1 MTVLEQ
7 RFMQQV
13 PGLLHDIAE
22 SLKTIAKDKNNDGEI
37 WIVFAESLCDYE
49 LIGRHIQVYLSEEEA
64 RSCFKNYVDEVRKTC
79 EENEWEIEDR
89 EDFFESYPD
98 GSWGTSHETVEIQK
112 ATFGKTIY
120 CR

>member
-1 MTVLEQ
+1 
-7 RFMQQV
+7 MQQV

-37 WIVFAESLCDYE
+37 WVVFAESLCDYE

-64 RSCFKNYVDEVRKTC
+64 RSCFKGYVDEVRKTA